1 MIFNYIF
8 GFGLPGGAFIEA
20 SKKNTEFASGV

>member
-8 GFGLPGGAFIEA
+8 RLGLPGGAFIEA
-20 SKKNTEFASGV
+20 SKQDTEFASGV